1 MPRQDVDAP
10 ALLEVVAELEEVG
23 VFAHCLQG
31 LELAHEYRFDLGWGI
46 RGNFLHSKEVS
57 RELMADDG
65 PLTHLVVREDVLH
78 VQVLIGTRGEIL
90 VCDEVLGRF

>member
-1 MPRQDVDAP
+1 MFI
-10 ALLEVVAELEEVG
+10 LFKVVAYFEKVRVLS
-23 VFAHCLQG
+23 HLLQG
-31 LELAHEYRFDLGWGI
+31 LELTLECRYLLWLSICRNAV
-46 RGNFLHSKEVS
+46 HSKEVS